1 MFFQKLLK
9 NHLAKITHVLT
20 SCSEI
25 AEDVEHDMAADSLSL
40 AATSLTADT
49 LKLTPSSASAEE
61 THMAKTN
68 SIAKP

>member
-1 MFFQKLLK
+1 MQ
-9 NHLAKITHVLT
+9 NAELASFITHVLT

-25 AEDVEHDMAADSLSL
+25 AEDVEHDMAADSLSF

-61 THMAKTN
+61 NTHGKNKQHRKNMKTN
-68 SIAKP
+68 